1 MCFVVTCWERAD
13 LLALVCGVFC
23 EFVTFPL
30 VSWVRCG
37 TWLYRFLIFA
47 TLLLC
52 LGVIS
57 EAEDHSVWY
66 AFPSGVDFPKCHRE
80 IAASLNDFSGNWC
93 GRENVEPDALKELT
107 INIFGIIDIH
117 ALFLLALYTF
127 LPPGPWSFLRRL
139 KHRIQIFHILRKTI
153 EGYWNSFDFK
163 TFGNIIFKQIIFVID
178 RIITMQITK
187 MQIEIHRSLVTIQ
200 YYTKCTNPL
209 YPKFTSKKLSALK
222 FCWNLYQVIAYV
234 LIPTTDKS

>member
-1 MCFVVTCWERAD
+1 MLLIPRIQFQSDLSYKHPKHMGCRGFNCLCPPASDVVA
-13 LLALVCGVFC
+13 G
-23 EFVTFPL
+23 
-30 VSWVRCG
+30 
-37 TWLYRFLIFA
+37 
-47 TLLLC
+47 C

-127 LPPGPWSFLRRL
+127 LPPGP
-139 KHRIQIFHILRKTI
+139 
-153 EGYWNSFDFK
+153 
-163 TFGNIIFKQIIFVID
+163 
-178 RIITMQITK
+178 
-187 MQIEIHRSLVTIQ
+187 
-200 YYTKCTNPL
+200 
-209 YPKFTSKKLSALK
+209 
-222 FCWNLYQVIAYV
+222 
-234 LIPTTDKS
+234 